1 VVLVGD
7 VGTGKSTVVEKLTNE
22 RGRASDNDTSVT
34 KSSEV
39 FWTTDG
45 SIVISDTPGSN
56 AMEDKLEHN
65 VWIASALNFRPVSK
79 IFIMAKAET
88 RLDNVVD
95 NVRKY
100 TDRFVELDP
109 NALGILITHMDK
121 VTWTPTRCSAMIN
134 NELGIESVVFSQ
146 MNTSPH
152 SLIQDIH
159 GVCRGTYELGV
170 DGDNFLKLF
179 KLNNSNSKILM
190 ITAKEVEAFRDLK
203 DIFNAQINAFNDK
216 DRVDLV
222 FEFQAYM
229 EQQIVVA
236 QQSMSQKANF
246 TFMGDNSANEAGHV
260 ANMTN
265 QLRAI
270 LHSIRIQALGY
281 HSDHG
286 VNDLRQC
293 PHCGLKWAKVEGC
306 EGNTTCGNRPA
317 GGNDLRDPAYAE
329 MATFTFHWVK
339 GGKAK
344 KGQLQIQKSGSKAV
358 QAPRPRSG
366 SGPGCGKTINW
377 STMKQVPLPEEFMQG
392 AITTND
398 INDLPNIPAA
408 SDFKRDVGNKIRSY
422 TGQMRLGQRPT

>member
-1 VVLVGD
+1 MSAQRDKHTAFQAMLKYAAIGLCKPEMPMSPHVEIKPPIYTKKLATLSFTFLRSGSHKVKSKRRMAGRNTGNPRYVVLIGD
-7 VGTGKSTVVEKLTNE
+7 VGTGKSTIVEKLTNE
-22 RGRASDNDTSVT
+22 RGRASDKDTSVT

-109 NALGILITHMDK
+109 NALGILITHMDT

-146 MNTSPH
+146 MNTAPG

-203 DIFNAQINAFNDK
+203 EIFNMQINAFNHKDK
-216 DRVDLV
+216 VDLV

-236 QQSMSQKANF
+236 QQSMSQQANF

-293 PHCGLKWAKVEGC
+293 PHCGLKWAKVGFRQQLKMYGE
-306 EGNTTCGNRPA
+306 
-317 GGNDLRDPAYAE
+317 YA
-329 MATFTFHWVK
+329 VYR
-339 GGKAK
+339 
-344 KGQLQIQKSGSKAV
+344 LKAV
-358 QAPRPRSG
+358 R
-366 SGPGCGKTINW
+366 
-377 STMKQVPLPEEFMQG
+377 
-392 AITTND
+392 AIQLAATVLKAGTT
-398 INDLPNIPAA
+398 
-408 SDFKRDVGNKIRSY
+408 
-422 TGQMRLGQRPT
+422 